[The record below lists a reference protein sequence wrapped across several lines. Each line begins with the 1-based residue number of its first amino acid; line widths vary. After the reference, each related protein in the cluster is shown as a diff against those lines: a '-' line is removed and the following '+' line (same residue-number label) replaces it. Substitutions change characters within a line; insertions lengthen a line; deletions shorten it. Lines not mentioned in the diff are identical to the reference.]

1 MRTIQVPSQN
11 KIPSKPLDLF
21 ARMYIE
27 CGIDI
32 PFRIVPA
39 DIHRDEEYVTVP
51 LSPVRFPWRM

>member
-1 MRTIQVPSQN
+1 MQIQN

-51 LSPVRFPWRM
+51 LSPARFPWRM